1 MKRISL
7 MLMVLLAA
15 FSVSAASMISQP
27 AATVNLIRNS
37 VISVEDL
44 NAEVERYR
52 AAGMTNVTAQDVLQ
66 TMIND
71 EVFLQG
77 AERDGI
83 TINDRQIDSLYRQ
96 VFTNAQQQAALAGQT
111 VTEDQFEA
119 EIIRQFGTVENY
131 RRSLRNQQILNMY
144 LMQER
149 GEELQNVTEPTES
162 DIQNFF
168 RQNQQ
173 TFFQPEA
180 VKLSHI
186 YKVKVVADDTVTAE
200 EAASQNEAKRA
211 ELEKVSAD
219 IASGAITFEKA
230 VQEYSE
236 DDGSRNNGGEI
247 GWLTINN
254 TAARQGWGDAFCD
267 EVLRLDAG
275 DISPV
280 LESNTGYH
288 IVKVSVHS
296 AGKLLSLTDPVS
308 PEDST
313 TVHDYI
319 YQILYNRNAQVAA
332 SNALQ
337 SLLTELRGEARINIL
352 YKGN

>member
-1 MKRISL
+1 M
-7 MLMVLLAA
+7 
-15 FSVSAASMISQP
+15 
-27 AATVNLIRNS
+27 
-37 VISVEDL
+37 
-44 NAEVERYR
+44 
-52 AAGMTNVTAQDVLQ
+52 
-66 TMIND
+66 
-71 EVFLQG
+71 
-77 AERDGI
+77 
-83 TINDRQIDSLYRQ
+83 
-96 VFTNAQQQAALAGQT
+96 
-111 VTEDQFEA
+111 
-119 EIIRQFGTVENY
+119 
-131 RRSLRNQQILNMY
+131 
-144 LMQER
+144 
-149 GEELQNVTEPTES
+149 
-162 DIQNFF
+162 
-168 RQNQQ
+168 
-173 TFFQPEA
+173 
-180 VKLSHI
+180 
-186 YKVKVVADDTVTAE
+186 TAE

-296 AGKLLSLTDPVS
+296 AGKLLALTDPVS

>member
-1 MKRISL
+1 MKRVFAVIA
-7 MLMVLLAA
+7 MLLAV

-37 VISVEDL
+37 VITVEDL
-44 NAEVERYR
+44 NAEVERFR
-52 AAGMTNVTAQDVLQ
+52 NAGMQNVTAQDVLQ

-71 EVFLQG
+71 EVFIQG

-83 TINDRQIDSLYRQ
+83 VINDRQIDSLYKQ
-96 VFTNAQQQAALAGQT
+96 VFNNAVQQAALAGQT
-111 VTEDQFEA
+111 VTEDQFQA
-119 EIIRQFGTVENY
+119 EVIRQFGSIENY
-131 RRSLRNQQILNMY
+131 RESLKNQQILNMY

-149 GEELQNVTEPTES
+149 GEELQNVQEPSES
-162 DIQNFF
+162 DIQSFF

-186 YKVKVVADDTVTAE
+186 YKVKTGNADED
-200 EAASQNEAKRA
+200 AAKKA
-211 ELEKVSAD
+211 ELETVSAE
-219 IASGAITFEKA
+219 ISSGAITFEKA
-230 VQEYSE
+230 VQLYSE
-236 DDGSRNNGGEI
+236 DDGSRSNGGEI

-296 AGKLLSLTDPVS
+296 AGKLLALTDPVS

-319 YQILYNRNAQVAA
+319 YQILYNRNAQIAA

>member
-1 MKRISL
+1 MKRVFAVIA
-7 MLMVLLAA
+7 MLLAV

-37 VISVEDL
+37 VITVEDL
-44 NAEVERYR
+44 NAEVERFR
-52 AAGMTNVTAQDVLQ
+52 NAGMQNVTAQDVLQ

-71 EVFLQG
+71 EVFIQG

-83 TINDRQIDSLYRQ
+83 VINDRQIDSLYKQ
-96 VFTNAQQQAALAGQT
+96 VFNNAVQQAALAGQT
-111 VTEDQFEA
+111 VTEDQFQA
-119 EIIRQFGTVENY
+119 EVIRQFGSIENY
-131 RRSLRNQQILNMY
+131 RESLKNQQILNMY

-149 GEELQNVTEPTES
+149 GEELQNVTEPSES
-162 DIQNFF
+162 DIQSFF

-186 YKVKVVADDTVTAE
+186 YMEKTGDADADAAKKV
-200 EAASQNEAKRA
+200 
-211 ELEKVSAD
+211 ELEDVSSK
-219 IASGAITFEKA
+219 ISSGEITFEKA

-236 DDGSRNNGGEI
+236 DDPSRGNGGEI
-247 GWLTINN
+247 GWLTVNN
-254 TAARQGWGDAFCD
+254 AQARQGWGDAFCD
-267 EVLRLDAG
+267 AVLMLDAG

-296 AGKLLSLTDPVS
+296 MGKLLGLNDPVS
-308 PEDST
+308 PEDPT

-319 YQILYNRNAQVAA
+319 YQVLYTRNSQIAA
-332 SNALQ
+332 SQALE
-337 SLLTELRGEARINIL
+337 SLLAELRGEARINIL